1 MAQTIKHRRGKLES
15 VKDIT
20 PINGELI
27 IASGSDLSVHQEG
40 LLFVGVEG
48 NVLTPANKVFTGS
61 AAIDVTGNDYDH
73 SIDGVPYYDTDDKK
87 LIILG
92 HGGNTDVEITHS
104 VVDFKGSGIVS
115 SSAQVSE
122 LAGINNSQIT
132 LNAGDGLEF
141 SSGDGVFTLNQG
153 SAEAFTIQLDLDSD
167 GGLEFDSN
175 EVRIKLDG
183 NTIDRTSSGIK
194 LSDENLNA
202 SLNSFT
208 GSTNLTI
215 AGETV
220 AINGGTVTLAAMTNG
235 SGIVSSSAAME
246 ALINDSFAAAVVSEI
261 DDDEIPIAKLS
272 QDAIT
277 IGGTS
282 VTLGNTLSNQA
293 LLEEVVGGTGIQ
305 SGSGDISGVTAGS
318 GITGGGNSGTVV
330 VALDSGSIAGDGLTA
345 KSNGSGLDIN
355 ASDFTG
361 DGLEVNSSD
370 IRIKLDGSTIDRSS
384 DGIKLSDEN
393 LNTSLNAFT
402 ASAGD
407 VVTLDVGIDNNN
419 VLQANANVTDND
431 FLRIDGTQVEGRT
444 AAQVKSDIGLGNVEN
459 TAISTFA
466 GSANITTVG
475 TIGTGTW
482 QGTAIDKAYLDDEV
496 LNTSLN
502 SFTASNANTS
512 LNSFTASAGDVVTLD
527 VGIGNNNVLQ
537 ATSDVADDDFLRV
550 NGTKIEGRS
559 ASELLSDIGAQAAL
573 SSTSITIG
581 DSTISLGGTDTTLTG
596 LTDID
601 MTAADHTIFNGV
613 GANTLT
619 LGASTTDIVIAG
631 NLTVSGTRTIVNT
644 TTVQYDDNILELN
657 GSGTANGGLHVRDA
671 EGGTTVTG
679 SLIWDTGEDY
689 WSAGPVGSEKELARL
704 NASPTNNTVLKSN
717 SSGLLVDSALSD
729 DGTAV
734 TISSDLIISGLT
746 ASQIVVTNGSKQLT
760 SSTDI
765 SSLTLT
771 LDGGQF

>member
-115 SSAQVSE
+115 SSAQVSA
-122 LAGINNSQIT
+122 LAGINDTQIT
-132 LNAGDGLEF
+132 LTAGDGLEF
-141 SSGDGVFTLNQG
+141 SSGDGIFTLNQS

-183 NTIDRTSSGIK
+183 STIDRTSSGIK

-202 SLNSFT
+202 SLNAFT

-261 DDDEIPIAKLS
+261 DDNEIPIAKLS

-277 IGGTS
+277 IGGAS

-305 SGSGDISGVTAGS
+305 SGSGDIEGVTAGS
-318 GITGGGNSGTVV
+318 GITGGGNTGTVV
-330 VALDSGSIAGDGLTA
+330 VALDSGSIAGNALTA
-345 KSNGSGLDIN
+345 KTDGSGLDVRVDDSTI
-355 ASDFTG
+355 
-361 DGLEVNSSD
+361 EVNSD
-370 IRIKLDGSTIDRSS
+370 ALRIKDDGVTYTKIQNVAANNVLLGNDNGAGSAIQE
-384 DGIKLSDEN
+384 L
-393 LNTSLNAFT
+393 
-402 ASAGD
+402 SAGD
-407 VVTLDVGIDNNN
+407 VRTILN
-419 VLQANANVTDND
+419 VE
-431 FLRIDGTQVEGRT
+431 DGATADQTQ
-444 AAQVKSDIGLGNVEN
+444 SDINAL
-459 TAISTFA
+459 AITQ
-466 GSANITTVG
+466 VG
-475 TIGTGTW
+475 TITTGVW
-482 QGTAIDKAYLDDEV
+482 NGTAIDKAYLDDEV
-496 LNTSLN
+496 LNASLN
-502 SFTASNANTS
+502 SFTASNANSS
-512 LNSFTASAGDVVTLD
+512 LNAFTSSAGDVVTLD

-537 ATSDVADDDFLRV
+537 ATSGIADDDFLRV
-550 NGTKIEGRS
+550 NGTQIEGRS

-581 DSTISLGGTDTTLTG
+581 DSVISLGGTDTTLTG

-657 GSGTANGGLHVRDA
+657 GSGAANGGLHVRDN

-679 SLIWDTGEDY
+679 SLLWDSGEDY

-704 NASPTNNTVLKSN
+704 NASPTSNTVLKAN

-729 DGTAV
+729 NGTAV